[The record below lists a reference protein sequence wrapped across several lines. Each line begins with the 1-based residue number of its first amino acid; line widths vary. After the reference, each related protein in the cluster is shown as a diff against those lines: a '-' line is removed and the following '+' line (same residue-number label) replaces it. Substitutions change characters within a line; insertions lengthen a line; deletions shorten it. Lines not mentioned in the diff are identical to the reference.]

1 MYVNILEIHE
11 GGHGISGWNTESDKT
26 TLLKEMRNTSLNT
39 LLKEMREKVLTYV
52 TRSGVCRIN
61 VNRDYISIHVQL
73 IQMFPQGSR

>member
-11 GGHGISGWNTESDKT
+11 GGHGISGWNIEPEKQPNFI
-26 TLLKEMRNTSLNT
+26 MNTWNT

-52 TRSGVCRIN
+52 TGNGVCKIK

-73 IQMFPQGSR
+73 IKMFPQGSR

>member
-26 TLLKEMRNTSLNT
+26 T